1 MSINLLTDFLLRENT
16 SCAME
21 SPHIHKS
28 QAWIS
33 LRNTPL
39 SPLLFSVHSFPIV
52 KNLLHSFMLLNVR
65 VENLIHHGNRG
76 ERGTIYFTWVDRWK
90 NWKTKISWDE
100 LNLENISLSIFLIT
114 IIVDQCMME
123 LGEKNVFSILFLRQ
137 LGLIGLASPKPWMQ
151 SQDGHRFCGA
161 SEQLEIISS
170 ISFYFLQ
177 YLHLM
182 NQY

>member
-1 MSINLLTDFLLRENT
+1 
-16 SCAME
+16 
-21 SPHIHKS
+21 
-28 QAWIS
+28 
-33 LRNTPL
+33 
-39 SPLLFSVHSFPIV
+39 
-52 KNLLHSFMLLNVR
+52 
-65 VENLIHHGNRG
+65 
-76 ERGTIYFTWVDRWK
+76 
-90 NWKTKISWDE
+90 
-100 LNLENISLSIFLIT
+100 
-114 IIVDQCMME
+114 MME